1 VNDPNIRKLLDE
13 HLGLWSLIKSL
24 DDQRQAAAAR
34 FSLVAQ
40 EISSALRARAVLA
53 CVVQLDDCYYYLHV
67 GTEQFPLQIDK
78 VAVIE

>member
-1 VNDPNIRKLLDE
+1 
-13 HLGLWSLIKSL
+13 
-24 DDQRQAAAAR
+24 
-34 FSLVAQ
+34 
-40 EISSALRARAVLA
+40 LRARAVLA